1 MKFLLVDD
9 HTLIREALRGV
20 LSELDGGAT
29 ILEASRWSD
38 AARLLEEHPDLALVL
53 LDLGLPDRKGF
64 AALEEAR
71 ARHPKIPIVILSGTC
86 DREHVEKALNLGAV
100 GFIPKSGEREVMLS
114 ALRLVF
120 SGGVYI
126 PPEILSR
133 PETPNGLAHSA
144 AAGGRRADGSLPAVP
159 ADLGL
164 TARQIDVLALMMRGK
179 SNKAICRILNLAEPT
194 VKNHVTAILKALK
207 ASNRTEAVVLV
218 GELGWDLPQLEGVG
232 LDRRCRRRVA
242 CRRIGRAV
250 LPQYPVH
257 GGAQGHRRDRL
268 LQQLVAARLGLLLAL
283 DRNVAGDQKGG
294 NRRSKGVTQALDDRD
309 AGFAMGEVVVGDDEI
324 RLAVQLEETGQGGA
338 RRASRRIRRSPSRA
352 ATRSRHP
359 APAGHRRSRR

>member
-1 MKFLLVDD
+1 LLGYGLARPRGGDRKIEKRYLDIDIAVCPVRFLAFFVAILLSSVIVILSSWYESIAWDGEISLQMKFLLVDD

-20 LSELDGGAT
+20 LNQLDGGAT

-86 DREHVEKALNLGAV
+86 DRDHVEKALNLGAV

-133 PETPNGLAHSA
+133 PETSNGLAHST
-144 AAGGRRADGSLPAVP
+144 AAGGRRPDGSPPAVP

-218 GELGWDLPQLEGVG
+218 GELGWELPQLEG
-232 LDRRCRRRVA
+232 
-242 CRRIGRAV
+242 
-250 LPQYPVH
+250 
-257 GGAQGHRRDRL
+257 
-268 LQQLVAARLGLLLAL
+268 
-283 DRNVAGDQKGG
+283 
-294 NRRSKGVTQALDDRD
+294 
-309 AGFAMGEVVVGDDEI
+309 
-324 RLAVQLEETGQGGA
+324 
-338 RRASRRIRRSPSRA
+338 
-352 ATRSRHP
+352 
-359 APAGHRRSRR
+359 

>member
-20 LSELDGGAT
+20 LNELDGGAT

-86 DREHVEKALNLGAV
+86 DRDHVERALNLGAV

-133 PETPNGLAHSA
+133 SEAPPGLGPSTAS
-144 AAGGRRADGSLPAVP
+144 GQRREGPVTVSP

-164 TARQIDVLALMMRGK
+164 TARQVDVLALMMRGK

-218 GELGWDLPQLEGVG
+218 GELGWDLPQLEG
-232 LDRRCRRRVA
+232 
-242 CRRIGRAV
+242 
-250 LPQYPVH
+250 
-257 GGAQGHRRDRL
+257 
-268 LQQLVAARLGLLLAL
+268 
-283 DRNVAGDQKGG
+283 
-294 NRRSKGVTQALDDRD
+294 
-309 AGFAMGEVVVGDDEI
+309 
-324 RLAVQLEETGQGGA
+324 
-338 RRASRRIRRSPSRA
+338 
-352 ATRSRHP
+352 
-359 APAGHRRSRR
+359 

>member
-20 LSELDGGAT
+20 LKELDEGAT
-29 ILEASRWSD
+29 IFEASRWSD
-38 AARLLEEHPDLALVL
+38 AVRLLEEHPDLALLL
-53 LDLGLPDRKGF
+53 LDLGLPDRDGF

-71 ARHPKIPIVILSGTC
+71 AQYPKIPIIILSGSC
-86 DREHVEKALNLGAV
+86 DRASVVKALDLGAV

-133 PETPNGLAHSA
+133 TETPAGLGPSA
-144 AAGGRRADGSLPAVP
+144 GRRSEGAASPLP

-164 TARQIDVLALMMRGK
+164 TARQVDVLSLMMLGK

-207 ASNRTEAVVLV
+207 ASNRTEAVIMV
-218 GELGWDLPQLEGVG
+218 GALGWELP
-232 LDRRCRRRVA
+232 
-242 CRRIGRAV
+242 RIEAE
-250 LPQYPVH
+250 P
-257 GGAQGHRRDRL
+257 
-268 LQQLVAARLGLLLAL
+268 
-283 DRNVAGDQKGG
+283 
-294 NRRSKGVTQALDDRD
+294 
-309 AGFAMGEVVVGDDEI
+309 
-324 RLAVQLEETGQGGA
+324 
-338 RRASRRIRRSPSRA
+338 
-352 ATRSRHP
+352 
-359 APAGHRRSRR
+359 